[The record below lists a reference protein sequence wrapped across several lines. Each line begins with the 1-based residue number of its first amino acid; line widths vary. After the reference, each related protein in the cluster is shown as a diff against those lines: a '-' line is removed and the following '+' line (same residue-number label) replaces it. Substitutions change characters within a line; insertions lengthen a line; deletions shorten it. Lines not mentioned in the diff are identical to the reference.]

1 MKRGF
6 EKQGVSKRRT
16 EILLFLATGFACA
29 WISNAAATEVYTW
42 TDKDGIVH
50 FSDTP
55 RANAESQKIEV
66 EGDPRPATN
75 GAYPSSEEPTA
86 SAAASAQTP
95 DGESPQSA
103 AQQRREQIAQN
114 REARKEAEAV
124 TKELCA
130 KHQQRLTQMEPGRRR
145 VFYTNEKGESVRM
158 DDDQRMGLIEEDKE
172 FIAKN
177 CE

>member
-1 MKRGF
+1 MKLGY
-6 EKQGVSKRRT
+6 RT
-16 EILLFLATGFACA
+16 EILIILATGFASA
-29 WISNAAATEVYTW
+29 WISSAAATEVYTW

-50 FSDTP
+50 YSDAP
-55 RANAESQKIEV
+55 LNDGESQKIEV
-66 EGDPRPATN
+66 EGAYPPGTTD
-75 GAYPSSEEPTA
+75 AYPSSEEPTA
-86 SAAASAQTP
+86 STSVSSQAP

-103 AQQRREQIAQN
+103 AQQRREQIAEN
-114 REARKEAEAV
+114 REERREAKAEND
-124 TKELCA
+124 KLCA
-130 KHQQRLTQMEPGRRR
+130 KHRQRLTQMEPGRRR